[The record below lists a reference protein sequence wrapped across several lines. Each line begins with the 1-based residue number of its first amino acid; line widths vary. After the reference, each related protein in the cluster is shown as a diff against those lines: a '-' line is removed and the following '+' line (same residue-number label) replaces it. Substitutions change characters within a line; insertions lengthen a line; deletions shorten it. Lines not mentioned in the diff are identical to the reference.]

1 MLVICTSVIMLVR
14 YINFGFGSR
23 KSLLFLSIHCLE
35 ATVNGFVIF
44 LMIIF
49 IIFFFLFD
57 LSP

>member
-35 ATVNGFVIF
+35 PTVNGFVIF
-44 LMIIF
+44 LMHN
-49 IIFFFLFD
+49 FL
-57 LSP
+57 

>member
-23 KSLLFLSIHCLE
+23 KSLLFLSTSIHCLE

-44 LMIIF
+44 LMHN
-49 IIFFFLFD
+49 FL
-57 LSP
+57 